1 MTSSAILCFLPFV
14 SAAATTSDL
23 PKPSR
28 SGRLLALV
36 RRLIDYGTQLAATI
50 RARPADAD
58 PIDLRVFFTADV
70 ALILARIKQGLLRAG
85 LLQEKIA
92 RVAPRLDAEPRP
104 NAPSPRAPRAPCE
117 AQPPSPRRSLAGA
130 ASFNPTLANLPTAE
144 EIAARVRRQPIGAV
158 LADICRDLGLY
169 PAHPL
174 WHELHRAINEFGGNW
189 GRMALEHLNQAAP
202 IAHIVARLKA
212 ERAAERAA
220 APPRIKPPPP
230 LAGLGREAD

>member
-1 MTSSAILCFLPFV
+1 M
-14 SAAATTSDL
+14 SAAASAPDL
-23 PKPSR
+23 TPPSR

-36 RRLIDYGTQLAATI
+36 RKLVDYGTQLVDKI

-58 PIDLRVFFTADV
+58 PIDLRCTFFTTDI

-85 LLQEKIA
+85 LLQHKIA
-92 RVAPRLDAEPRP
+92 RVAPRLDAAPQP
-104 NAPSPRAPRAPCE
+104 NPAPSPHTPRALPCE
-117 AQPPSPRRSLAGA
+117 ARPPSPPRTQVAVA
-130 ASFNPTLANLPTAE
+130 ASNPALANLPTAE
-144 EIAARVRRQPIGAV
+144 EIAAKVRSQPIGAV

-174 WHELHRAINEFGGNW
+174 WRELGLAIEEFGGSW
-189 GRMALEHLNQAAP
+189 LRLGMDRLNQAFP

-220 APPRIKPPPP
+220 KSTVPRIRPPPP
-230 LAGLGREAD
+230 LAGGG

>member
-1 MTSSAILCFLPFV
+1 M
-14 SAAATTSDL
+14 SAAATAPDL
-23 PKPSR
+23 TPSSR

-36 RRLIDYGTQLAATI
+36 RKLIDYGTQLAATI
-50 RARPADAD
+50 RARPVDAD

-104 NAPSPRAPRAPCE
+104 AQSPRAPRAPCE

-174 WHELHRAINEFGGNW
+174 WSELHRAINEYGGNW
-189 GRMALEHLNQAAP
+189 GRMALEHINQAAP

-220 APPRIKPPPP
+220 KSTGPP
-230 LAGLGREAD
+230 LTAPA

>member
-1 MTSSAILCFLPFV
+1 M

-36 RRLIDYGTQLAATI
+36 QKLIDYATQLAATI
-50 RARPADAD
+50 RALPADAD
-58 PIDLRVFFTADV
+58 TIDLWCQFRTADI

-85 LLQEKIA
+85 LLQEKIVRA
-92 RVAPRLDAEPRP
+92 APRLDAEPKP
-104 NAPSPRAPRAPCE
+104 TPSPRAPRALPCE
-117 AQPPSPRRSLAGA
+117 TRAPSPPRIQA
-130 ASFNPTLANLPTAE
+130 ALNPALANLPTAE
-144 EIAARVRRQPIGAV
+144 EIAEKVRTQPIGRV
-158 LADICRDLGLY
+158 LADICRDIGLY

-174 WHELHRAINEFGGNW
+174 WGEIGLAINEFGGSW
-189 GRMALEHLNQAAP
+189 LRLGMDRLNQAFPMTP
-202 IAHIVARLKA
+202 IKAWLKA

-220 APPRIKPPPP
+220 KSTGPRIRPPPP

>member
-1 MTSSAILCFLPFV
+1 M

-36 RRLIDYGTQLAATI
+36 RKLIDYGTQLADKI

-58 PIDLRVFFTADV
+58 PIELRIFLTTDI

-85 LLQEKIA
+85 LLQARIA
-92 RVAPRLDAEPRP
+92 RAAPRLDAAPRP
-104 NAPSPRAPRAPCE
+104 TRTPSPREPRAVPCD
-117 AQPPSPRRSLAGA
+117 AQPSRPRNQATA
-130 ASFNPTLANLPTAE
+130 ASFNPTFANLPTAD
-144 EIAARVRRQPIGAV
+144 EIAERVRTRPIGRV

-169 PAHPL
+169 PSHPL
-174 WHELHRAINEFGGNW
+174 WSELGLAINEFGGSW
-189 GRMALEHLNQAAP
+189 LRLAMDRLNQTVP

-212 ERAAERAA
+212 EGAAERAL
-220 APPRIKPPPP
+220 RVKPPPP